1 MLPIYELVG
10 FSRTLDDEGH
20 SPVADGFAEA
30 WGLGRPRFVRSSA
43 SHVFVAPR
51 RDGEGR
57 VVLRIR
63 PQREDGDNRTLL
75 ERSSRA
81 AASWSAADAPVVN
94 AVASS
99 SGHFT
104 EQQGSYVAHVLTAA
118 EGDTLEERD
127 DLPEHAADWGEALGR
142 LHLTGHGLLDV
153 PDATERLRVPAGT
166 SIPADTA
173 ALAVVLRHE
182 LDRLPRDPEV
192 HGVLHGDPEADNVV
206 LTDHGPVLIDLD
218 RVHTGWYAADVAFA
232 LRDWGTVA
240 DGVDLDA
247 EVPRRFLE
255 GYRRVRDLSHEE
267 LGWLPLLA
275 RVTAVGDLIALG
287 PLLAEGRYPDWP
299 GWAVSLDARLR
310 SHVAALRRELNL
322 PEGG

>member
-10 FSRTLDDEGH
+10 FSRTVDDDGH

-51 RDGEGR
+51 RDGESR
-57 VVLRIR
+57 VTIRIR
-63 PQREDGDNRTLL
+63 PQREDDDNRTLL

-81 AASWSAADAPVVN
+81 AASWSAADAPVVS

-104 EQQGSYVAHVLTAA
+104 EQQGPYVAHVLTAA

-127 DLPEHAADWGEALGR
+127 DLVEHAADWGEALGR
-142 LHLTGHGLLDV
+142 LHLTGHGLVDV
-153 PDATERLRVPAGT
+153 PDATERLRVPTT
-166 SIPADTA
+166 SPVPAETA

-182 LDRLPRDPEV
+182 LDQLPRDPEV

-206 LTDHGPVLIDLD
+206 LTEDGLVLIDLD

-240 DGVDLDA
+240 DGFDLDA
-247 EVPRRFLE
+247 EVPRRFLD
-255 GYRRVRDLSHEE
+255 GYRRVRDLSHQE
-267 LGWLPLLA
+267 LGWLPLFA

-287 PLLAEGRYPDWP
+287 ALLAEGRYPDWP
-299 GWAVSLDARLR
+299 GWAVSLDSRLHA
-310 SHVAALRRELNL
+310 HVIALRRELDL

>member
-1 MLPIYELVG
+1 MLPIYELVD

-20 SPVADGFAEA
+20 SPVADRFAEA
-30 WGLGRPRFVRSSA
+30 WGLGRPKFVRSSA

-51 RDGEGR
+51 RDDEGR

-63 PQREDGDNRTLL
+63 PQRDDDDRTLL
-75 ERSSRA
+75 ERCSRA

-94 AVASS
+94 AVASP

-104 EQQGSYVAHVLTAA
+104 EQEGRYVAHVLTAA
-118 EGDTLEERD
+118 EGETLEERD
-127 DLPEHAADWGEALGR
+127 DLVEHAADWGEALGR
-142 LHLTGHGLLDV
+142 IHLKGHGLLDL
-153 PDATERLRVPAGT
+153 PDATERLRVPAT
-166 SIPADTA
+166 SPVPADTA

-206 LTDHGPVLIDLD
+206 LTDDGPVLIDFD

-255 GYRRVRDLSHEE
+255 GYGRVRDLTHEE

-275 RVTAVGDLIALG
+275 RATAVGDLIELG
-287 PLLAEGRYPDWP
+287 DLLGEGRDPDWP

-310 SHVAALRRELNL
+310 AHVVGLRRELSL